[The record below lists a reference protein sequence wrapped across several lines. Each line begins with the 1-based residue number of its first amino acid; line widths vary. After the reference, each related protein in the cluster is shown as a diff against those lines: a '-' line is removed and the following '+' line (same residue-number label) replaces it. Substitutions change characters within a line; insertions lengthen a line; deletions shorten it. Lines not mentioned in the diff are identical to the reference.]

1 MTLETIPCPSCGA
14 AAAADDAFCA
24 ECGGNLR
31 HQPANAAA
39 PPVPEA
45 AEMRA
50 EPPEATRMA
59 QSQVEDAPE
68 PAATRAGA
76 AAPASAPGPA
86 PAPAAAR
93 SASVDLTKLDTTARV
108 AALCG
113 LLAFINSFLPWYT
126 VSFDG
131 VGVGSANAWDLDYA
145 WISVLLMLGLA
156 IAVALPAFGVEFKQM
171 ISPAW
176 VGVVG
181 VVCAIV
187 IVIRWATYPS
197 GSDLGVDAGAGVG
210 TYLGLILALVVAVF
224 GVRADTTHDRALQH
238 FFGSFR
244 HAGDHQP
251 PARP

>member
-14 AAAADDAFCA
+14 TAAADDAFCA

-31 HQPANAAA
+31 REPAAA
-39 PPVPEA
+39 AAQPVHEA
-45 AEMRA
+45 AEIRA
-50 EPPEATRMA
+50 DHVEATRMA
-59 QSQVEDAPE
+59 QSPVEDVSE
-68 PAATRAGA
+68 PAATPAPT
-76 AAPASAPGPA
+76 AAPTPV
-86 PAPAAAR
+86 AAR
-93 SASVDLTKLDTTARV
+93 SASVDLAKLDTTARV

-156 IAVALPAFGVEFKQM
+156 IAVALPAFGVEFRQM

-181 VVCAIV
+181 AVCAIV
-187 IVIRWATYPS
+187 IMIRWATYPS

-224 GVRADTTHDRALQH
+224 GVRADTMHDRALQH